1 MTADEVRGLAAAAG
15 LELPED
21 RVEPVRA
28 MLERVLAETAELD
41 ALPLDGVQPLLD
53 VP

>member
-1 MTADEVRGLAAAAG
+1 MTADEVRALAVAAG
-15 LELPED
+15 LDLPED

-41 ALPLDGVQPLLD
+41 ELPLEGVPPLLD